1 MSNSQDTKLKP
12 KIGIYAL
19 TSCYGCQLKIA
30 TISRILDIANSVDV
44 RCFYM
49 LSSDSSTNES
59 VDIAIIEG
67 SVSTENDLDELK
79 NIRNNTKTL
88 IAVGA
93 CAINGGVQSWMHNE
107 KSYADLY
114 NNVYGEA
121 QIKHIGLEAQ
131 PIDNYVKVDFYLPGC
146 PPEEGEILYYVST
159 FLFGTWPETKDYPV
173 CHECRVAE
181 NPCILIESGE
191 PCLGSIT
198 VAGCGAR
205 CIKYNV
211 ACFGCRGPVP
221 HNNAW
226 FDSLAKTLLEKGY
239 SEEYIYHRMAI
250 FGSHESTF
258 KGKMAHFLKKGA

>member
-1 MSNSQDTKLKP
+1 MKTSQDTKMRLKL
-12 KIGIYAL
+12 GIYSL

-30 TISRILDIANSVDV
+30 TLSRILDVANSVDV

-49 LSSDSSTNES
+49 LSSDGSINES
-59 VDIAIIEG
+59 VDIAIVEG
-67 SVSTENDLDELK
+67 SVSTEKDLVELK
-79 NIRNNTKTL
+79 EIRSNAKRL

-93 CAINGGVQSWMHNE
+93 CAINGGVQSWVHNE
-107 KSYADLY
+107 KSYTDLY
-114 NNVYGEA
+114 NCVYGEA
-121 QIKHIGLEAQ
+121 KIKYIGLKAH

-146 PPEEGEILYYVST
+146 PPEEGEIMYYLST

-205 CIKYNV
+205 CIKYNIPCV
-211 ACFGCRGPVP
+211 GCRGPVP

-226 FDSLAKTLLEKGY
+226 FDSLARAFKEKGY
-239 SEEYIYHRMAI
+239 SEEYIYNRIAI
-250 FGSHESTF
+250 FNSHEPNF
-258 KGKMAHFLKKGA
+258 KGRLANFSKKGV